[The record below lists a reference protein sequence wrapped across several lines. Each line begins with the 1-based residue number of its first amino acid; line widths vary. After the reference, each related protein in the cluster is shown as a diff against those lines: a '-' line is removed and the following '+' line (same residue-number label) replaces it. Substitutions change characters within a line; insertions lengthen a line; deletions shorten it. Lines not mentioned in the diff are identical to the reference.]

1 MANKD
6 FLTRN
11 LIKSS
16 NRLSVRIPTS
26 FLLAAVSEDS
36 RGDNGNF
43 DNWSGYQPTKV
54 EQAKSKKPL
63 YIVLLCLALILC
75 IALGWFYARYSE
87 VSARRQNRSG
97 CS

>member
-6 FLTRN
+6 FFDEEFDKIEQSSVGSHSDEFSTR
-11 LIKSS
+11 S
-16 NRLSVRIPTS
+16 R
-26 FLLAAVSEDS
+26 FEDS

-63 YIVLLCLALILC
+63 YIVLLCLAL
-75 IALGWFYARYSE
+75 
-87 VSARRQNRSG
+87 V
-97 CS
+97 